1 MPGSAPATTTLRA
14 STTPQS
20 ADNCATT
27 SRKTSDSRCL
37 CRSTTDA
44 PPATAWHKPKLAAT
58 NARLDE
64 EEARKSLYK
73 EIQSAYYAAVTSRH
87 KWEAAQVADSAA
99 VTAAQLA
106 QKKYEAG
113 KGTYVDY
120 DEARNKQTNA
130 AVDRITAYYEAR
142 YRQDVMDFYAGKMLK

>member
-1 MPGSAPATTTLRA
+1 MSVFDRNPVPPPKR
-14 STTPQS
+14 QS
-20 ADNCATT
+20 A
-27 SRKTSDSRCL
+27 
-37 CRSTTDA
+37 
-44 PPATAWHKPKLAAT
+44 
-58 NARLDE
+58 
-64 EEARKSLYK
+64 
-73 EIQSAYYAAVTSRH
+73 
-87 KWEAAQVADSAA
+87 SAA
-99 VTAAQLA
+99 VTASQLA